1 MEHGTALIIWIRVR
15 NAPMTLSEIS
25 QIAGG
30 LSLLVATA
38 TFLVVQIG
46 RSQRARQEQL
56 QKWQKVVVFRLIAG
70 GESDFNRLRL
80 SYLASV
86 LQFEQRLP
94 RSDLQDATL
103 QLLLMQLLADKLV
116 MLTDSNEYVARR
128 ALARQVEEETTKQ
141 MAMAQIGSNG

>member
-1 MEHGTALIIWIRVR
+1 M
-15 NAPMTLSEIS
+15 
-25 QIAGG
+25 
-30 LSLLVATA
+30 
-38 TFLVVQIG
+38 
-46 RSQRARQEQL
+46 
-56 QKWQKVVVFRLIAG
+56 VFRLIVG

-103 QLLLMQLLADKLV
+103 QLVLMQLLADKLV

-128 ALARQVEEETTKQ
+128 ARALQVGEDTMKQ
-141 MAMAQIGSNG
+141 MAMV

>member
-1 MEHGTALIIWIRVR
+1 
-15 NAPMTLSEIS
+15 MTLSEIS

>member
-1 MEHGTALIIWIRVR
+1 
-15 NAPMTLSEIS
+15 MTLSEIS

-30 LSLLVATA
+30 LSLLVGAA
-38 TFLVVQIG
+38 TFFVMQIG
-46 RSQRARQEQL
+46 SSRRARQQRL
-56 QKWQKVVVFRLIAG
+56 QKWQKVVVFRLIVG

-80 SYLASV
+80 SYLATV

-116 MLTDSNEYVARR
+116 ILTETNEYVARR
-128 ALARQVEEETTKQ
+128 ALARQAEQDTMKQ
-141 MAMAQIGSNG
+141 MAMAQIGGNRASQS